1 MDPILGGGP
10 FSICLRCH
18 QKMDLWQENGSK
30 AHLGWG
36 TILHVLKVLPEY
48 GPMAYPAKWN
58 DDPFWEDHWSSQKP
72 PCTSLRSSIM
82 ESWVSMRSSIME
94 SWVTMQSLLYAH
106 AQVSIA
112 IPHKVREPAG
122 MFCGWWS
129 TQRAAVAG
137 SHNAIAN
144 LPKNMSNA
152 TRLIQCV

>member
-10 FSICLRCH
+10 FSMCLRCH

-58 DDPFWEDHWSSQKP
+58 DDPFWEDHRSSQKP

-94 SWVTMQSLLYAH
+94 AWVSIGICSLFKKNKDW
-106 AQVSIA
+106 IA
-112 IPHKVREPAG
+112 IPAQGAG
-122 MFCGWWS
+122 GYSRPGADRSEGSDNKYTGKCGDFDLTFNTWLND
-129 TQRAAVAG
+129 T
-137 SHNAIAN
+137 
-144 LPKNMSNA
+144 
-152 TRLIQCV
+152 